1 MHWEVKTNT
10 KDTMLKLKGTSEVIQ
25 IIHLSWY
32 IKIQVE
38 KCQGLNQSKSFTV
51 RARKRNSDVTKAVT

>member
-1 MHWEVKTNT
+1 
-10 KDTMLKLKGTSEVIQ
+10 MLKLKGTSEVIQ